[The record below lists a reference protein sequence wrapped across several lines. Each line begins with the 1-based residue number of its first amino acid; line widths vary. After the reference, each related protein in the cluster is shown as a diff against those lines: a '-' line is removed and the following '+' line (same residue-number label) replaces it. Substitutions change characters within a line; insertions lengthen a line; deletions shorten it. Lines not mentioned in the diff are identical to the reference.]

1 MKRNG
6 QIEKNEKKVGY
17 TLVDKDH
24 TQTKTI
30 DIFLLVN

>member
-17 TLVDKDH
+17 TLADNDH
-24 TQTKTI
+24 TQTKN
-30 DIFLLVN
+30 DRHFLVN